1 MRFKQQLLGALIA
14 LLICACGSRNP
25 APTAM
30 PTSVPLTATP
40 LEATVTTAVPPA
52 NVPPTVPITTGVTE
66 TMTAVASNQTPFPSS
81 DALIDEIL
89 ARMTVEE
96 KLGQLFMVF
105 FDGTEFSPALER
117 TIQELHVGG
126 ILIFHGNVGPLEE
139 LAALITTAQSTA
151 VTTGAQVPLF
161 VAVDHEGGLISRFAG
176 RITEFPGP
184 MALAATGSVQNAR
197 AVAEVMSKELQALGI
212 NMNLA
217 PVIDVN
223 NNPDNPVIGAR
234 AFGSTP
240 ELVSTFGVTMIEGF
254 QQNNLIATAKHF
266 PGHGDTDIDSHSEL
280 PVIDKEMAQL
290 QETELVPFAAAI
302 GAGTDVIM
310 TAHVA
315 VPQLTGDPE
324 LPATFSRA
332 ILKDLLRDS
341 MGFEGLIAADSL
353 GMNALDLRYGITQ
366 TAALAVE
373 AGVDLLMFGADPGHS
388 PVEQYW
394 AFEHLLERIN
404 AGELSTTRLN
414 ESVRRILQVKARYG
428 LLNRD
433 QVLVSAPSALELQ
446 GKIRT
451 PEHLALVDQV
461 SEEAVTLVKN
471 DAHLLPLRP
480 DQSIALIYPDSKTDL
495 PLLFSE
501 QTTNLT
507 PIPITIDPDFEERSR
522 IAAMAA
528 TSDII
533 VIATVHAT
541 LYPGQAALVEA
552 LGDRPVVV
560 VALTS
565 PYDLLA
571 FPQQATY
578 LTTYN
583 DNLSLLSAAV
593 KLLYGQIQ
601 PLGTLPVDLL
611 PHFPIGFGLT
621 EY

>member
-1 MRFKQQLLGALIA
+1 MMRIKQQLLYGLVALS
-14 LLICACGSRNP
+14 ICACGFRVPDS

-30 PTSVPLTATP
+30 PTMAPPTAIAVQPT
-40 LEATVTTAVPPA
+40 LEAITTTTAISSNQPPA
-52 NVPPTVPITTGVTE
+52 PN
-66 TMTAVASNQTPFPSS
+66 S
-81 DALIDEIL
+81 DALIDDIF
-89 ARMTVEE
+89 AQMTVEE

-105 FDGTEFSPALER
+105 FEGTQFSSALER

-126 ILIFHGNVGPLEE
+126 ILIFHDNVGPLEE
-139 LAALITTAQSTA
+139 LASLIAAAQSTA
-151 VTTGAQVPLF
+151 ATTGTQIPLF

-197 AVAEVMSKELQALGI
+197 AVAEVMSVELQALGI

-223 NNPDNPVIGAR
+223 NNPYNPVIGSR

-240 ELVSTFGVTMIEGF
+240 EIVSTYGLAMLEGF
-254 QQNNLIATAKHF
+254 KRSNLITTAKHF
-266 PGHGDTDIDSHSEL
+266 PGHGDTATDSHTAL
-280 PVIDKEMAQL
+280 PVIDKEMTEL
-290 QETELVPFAAAI
+290 QAIELVPFAAAI
-302 GAGTDVIM
+302 AAGTDVIM

-315 VPQLTGDPE
+315 VPSVTGDPE

-332 ILKDLLRDS
+332 ILNDLLRDR

-373 AGVDLLMFGADPGHS
+373 AGVDLLMFGADPGHR

-394 AFEHLLERIN
+394 VFEHLLARVN
-404 AGELSTTRLN
+404 AGDLPVTRLD

-428 LLNRD
+428 LLSPNLA
-433 QVLVSAPSALELQ
+433 LVRAPYAVELEN
-446 GKIRT
+446 KIRT
-451 PEHLALVDQV
+451 PEHLALADKV

-471 DAHLLPLRP
+471 DAQLLPLRP
-480 DQSIALIYPDSKTDL
+480 EQSIALIYPDFETDL
-495 PLLFSE
+495 PLILSE
-501 QTTNLT
+501 YTTNLV
-507 PIPITIDPDFEERSR
+507 PIPISIDPDLEERSR
-522 IAAMAA
+522 IAALAA
-528 TSDII
+528 TADVII
-533 VIATVHAT
+533 VATVYANF
-541 LYPGQAALVEA
+541 YPGQVALVDD
-552 LGDRPVVV
+552 LGEQPLVV

-583 DNLSLLSAAV
+583 DNLSLLTAAA

-601 PLGTLPVDLL
+601 PSGTLPVEL
-611 PHFPIGFGLT
+611 PPIFPIGFGLAG
-621 EY
+621 Y